1 MTLLEG
7 KIGQEYQV
15 TGLDL
20 EENIMRRL
28 ESLGIFEGTRIRIL
42 NKKKEGAVIIK
53 VRGTRWA
60 LGREMADGISAKER
74 LDEKDN

>member
-42 NKKKEGAVIIK
+42 NKKKAG
-53 VRGTRWA
+53 
-60 LGREMADGISAKER
+60 SYHY
-74 LDEKDN
+74 